1 MEKWELLIRM
11 VLTHEGGYANVSGDA
26 GGQTYCGIARKANPN
41 WKGWKIIDANMPLKH
56 NQKLNNSEL
65 DNLVFDVYKK
75 NYYVPMKIDMIDD
88 LMISAHVFCH
98 GVNAGNKA
106 AIILLQKA
114 INAIYGVN
122 IAVDG
127 IIGATTLQYANR
139 TDRVIDLGKE
149 LIQQRNNFYRN
160 IVKNKPFQ
168 KKFLNGWLNRVT
180 GTTNTV
186 LKAEQKPVQNVLYAD
201 YQVKESDT
209 TNLLTSIGKGIINLF
224 KRKIS

>member
-1 MEKWELLIRM
+1 
-11 VLTHEGGYANVSGDA
+11 
-26 GGQTYCGIARKANPN
+26 
-41 WKGWKIIDANMPLKH
+41 
-56 NQKLNNSEL
+56 
-65 DNLVFDVYKK
+65 
-75 NYYVPMKIDMIDD
+75 MIDD

-149 LIQQRNNFYRN
+149 LI
-160 IVKNKPFQ
+160 
-168 KKFLNGWLNRVT
+168 NGWLNRVT

>member
-1 MEKWELLIRM
+1 MDFLIRM
-11 VLTHEGGYANVSGDA
+11 VLIHEGGYVKVTGDSG
-26 GGQTYCGIARKANPN
+26 GKTYRGIASAFHPN
-41 WKGWKIIDANMPLKH
+41 WEGWEILKKYEPLKR
-56 NQKLNNSEL
+56 NQIVDDTYL
-65 DNLVFDVYKK
+65 DELVFDVYKK
-75 NYYVPMKIDMIDD
+75 NYYIPMKIDMIND

-114 INAIYGVN
+114 INVIYGVN

-127 IIGATTLQYANR
+127 KIGVITLKYANR

-149 LIQQRNNFYRN
+149 LIRQRNNFYRN
-160 IVKNKPFQ
+160 IVKNKPSQ

-180 GTTNTV
+180 GTTNAV
-186 LKAEQKPVQNVLYAD
+186 LKVEQKPSQNVLYAD

-209 TNLLTSIGKGIINLF
+209 TNLLTSIGKCIINLF

>member
-160 IVKNKPFQ
+160 IVKNKPSQ

-186 LKAEQKPVQNVLYAD
+186 LKVEQKPLQNVLYAD

>member
-160 IVKNKPFQ
+160 IV
-168 KKFLNGWLNRVT
+168 R
-180 GTTNTV
+180 
-186 LKAEQKPVQNVLYAD
+186 
-201 YQVKESDT
+201 
-209 TNLLTSIGKGIINLF
+209 
-224 KRKIS
+224 KRHISV

>member
-1 MEKWELLIRM
+1 MCIRD
-11 VLTHEGGYANVSGDA
+11 S
-26 GGQTYCGIARKANPN
+26 
-41 WKGWKIIDANMPLKH
+41 
-56 NQKLNNSEL
+56 
-65 DNLVFDVYKK
+65 
-75 NYYVPMKIDMIDD
+75 
-88 LMISAHVFCH
+88 
-98 GVNAGNKA
+98 
-106 AIILLQKA
+106 
-114 INAIYGVN
+114 IYGVN

-127 IIGATTLQYANR
+127 IIGSTTLQYTNR

-160 IVKNKPFQ
+160 IVKNKPSQ

-201 YQVKESDT
+201 YQVKEDNNV
-209 TNLLTSIGKGIINLF
+209 NLLTSIGKGILNLF